1 MNDIIIWFDFGGVL
15 SPPINTLFDIY
26 FEKTGIPPEIL
37 KEAME
42 KVASDMGLEMLS
54 PIENALIS
62 EREWGVKL
70 EEYINSAYTEIDTSQ
85 ADFKMFG
92 KQWFGNVEPNIRMIE
107 EFKRLKNCGVTVG
120 ILTNNVIEWES
131 HWRNMVGLDDVADFI
146 VDSSKEKRR
155 KPEPEFYYLA
165 ERYSGRSG
173 DKCVLIDDLIVNC
186 KSAENR
192 GWKTVNFIN
201 NDQAI
206 SELRSLIRI

>member
-1 MNDIIIWFDFGGVL
+1 MNDIIVWFDFGGVL
-15 SPPINTLFDIY
+15 SPPIDDLFDIY
-26 FEKTGIPPEIL
+26 FEKTGIPSKIL
-37 KEAME
+37 KEAMT

-62 EREWGVKL
+62 EREWGMKVK
-70 EEYINSAYTEIDTSQ
+70 EFINSTHSEIDTSL
-85 ADFKMFG
+85 ADFEMFG
-92 KQWFGNVEPNIRMIE
+92 RQWFGNVEPNHMMIQ
-107 EFKRLKNCGVTVG
+107 EFKRLKSNGVTVG
-120 ILTNNVIEWES
+120 ILTNNVVEWEC
-131 HWRNMVGLDDVADFI
+131 HWRSMVGLDDVADFI

-173 DKCVLIDDLIVNC
+173 DKCILIDDLVVNC
-186 KSAENR
+186 KSAEER

-206 SELRSLIRI
+206 SELRSLVRV